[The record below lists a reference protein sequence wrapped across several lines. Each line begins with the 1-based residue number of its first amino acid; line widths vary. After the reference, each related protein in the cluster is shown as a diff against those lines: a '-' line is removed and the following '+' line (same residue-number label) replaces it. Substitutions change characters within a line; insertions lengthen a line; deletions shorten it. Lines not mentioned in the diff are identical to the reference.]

1 MKLEKERPQA
11 RYCCTVVISVVLL
24 LAACGPLSNTSW
36 TPSPGEG
43 LPTPVGTPPLP
54 AQPEANFAFLF
65 AFGTCS
71 TDVLD
76 MFEQTYTREIN
87 PGDFVTIP
95 IALTDAQMATIY
107 QKMVEIN
114 LFDYPEV
121 FEIPVNEGETYG
133 MVTPAPSYR
142 FTVRLG
148 EVTKTVTWTDEI
160 VEPTSPEADALR
172 ELIQLL
178 LQVVESHPDIQRLP
192 PSNILCL

>member
-1 MKLEKERPQA
+1 M
-11 RYCCTVVISVVLL
+11 RYYCPLIILVVLL
-24 LAACGPLSNTSW
+24 LAACNPLVPVTTDTSG
-36 TPSPGEG
+36 TRSPVQGLPSP
-43 LPTPVGTPPLP
+43 LATSPFP

-76 MFEQTYTREIN
+76 TFEQTYSREIK
-87 PGDFVTIP
+87 PGDSVTIP
-95 IALTDAQMATIY
+95 IALTDAQMASIY

-114 LFDYPEV
+114 FFDYPEV
-121 FEIPVNEGETYG
+121 FEIPVKEGETYG

-178 LQVVESHPDIQRLP
+178 LQVIESHPEIQRLP

>member
-1 MKLEKERPQA
+1 M
-11 RYCCTVVISVVLL
+11 RYCCAVVISVVLL
-24 LAACGPLSNTSW
+24 LAACSPLSNAPG
-36 TPSPGEG
+36 TPSLGEG
-43 LPTPVGTPPLP
+43 QPTPLRTPPP
-54 AQPEANFAFLF
+54 AQPQADFAFLF

-76 MFEQTYTREIN
+76 TFEQTYTREID
-87 PGDFVTIP
+87 PGESVSIP
-95 IALTDAQMATIY
+95 ITLTETQMATIY
-107 QKMVEIN
+107 GKMVEIN

-121 FEIPVNEGETYG
+121 FQIPVKEGETIG

-178 LQVVESHPDIQRLP
+178 LQVIESHPEIQRLP
-192 PSNILCL
+192 QSNILCL

>member
-1 MKLEKERPQA
+1 M
-11 RYCCTVVISVVLL
+11 RYYCPLIILVVLL
-24 LAACGPLSNTSW
+24 LAACNPLVPVPPQTFGTRSPVQGV
-36 TPSPGEG
+36 PSP
-43 LPTPVGTPPLP
+43 LATSPLP

-76 MFEQTYTREIN
+76 TFEQTYTRQTN
-87 PGDFVTIP
+87 PGDSVTIP
-95 IALTDAQMATIY
+95 ITLADAQMATIY

-114 LFDYPEV
+114 FFDYPEV
-121 FEIPVNEGETYG
+121 FEIPVKEGETYG

-160 VEPTSPEADALR
+160 VEPTSPEAESLR
-172 ELIQLL
+172 DLIQLL
-178 LQVVESHPDIQRLP
+178 LQIIEDHPDIQRMP
-192 PSNILCL
+192 KSNILCQ

>member
-1 MKLEKERPQA
+1 M
-11 RYCCTVVISVVLL
+11 RYYCPLIILVVLL
-24 LAACGPLSNTSW
+24 LAACNPLVPVPTDTFGTRSPVQGV
-36 TPSPGEG
+36 PSP
-43 LPTPVGTPPLP
+43 LATPPLP

-76 MFEQTYTREIN
+76 TFEQTYTREIN
-87 PGDFVTIP
+87 PGDSVTIP
-95 IALTDAQMATIY
+95 IALTDAQMASIY

-114 LFDYPEV
+114 FFDYPEV
-121 FEIPVNEGETYG
+121 FEIPVKEGETYG

-148 EVTKTVTWTDEI
+148 EVTKAVTWADEI

-178 LQVVESHPDIQRLP
+178 LQVIESHPEIQRLP
-192 PSNILCL
+192 QSNILCL